1 MPLDTQRVLK
11 PLRKLHKALG
21 RPSRNLTPEGVHRL
35 RTRCYRLN
43 SMLRAFALDEERN
56 GAQLLRVVESFRK
69 RGGKVRDADVLTG
82 LAVSLSNGTA
92 NESLVEVTEAL
103 GVRHARFASKL
114 EKALHDERWQA
125 RRRLKSCMKRIEDEV
140 TSSHSEAAE
149 TWRRNAV
156 ARTLDLSSELEEWPR
171 LQADNLH
178 PFRLKVKELREVL
191 RLSSD
196 DSDRRVI
203 DALGEVKD
211 AIGEWHDWTELAA
224 IAAKALRDKGR
235 SPLSRHIASV
245 VRKKLGHALALATRL
260 RAEFFQTA
268 QARNRARTAGHAT
281 IKAPVLEAAAKLAA

>member
-1 MPLDTQRVLK
+1 MSLDAQRVVK

-56 GAQLLRVVESFRK
+56 GAQLLRVVESIRK

-82 LAVSLSNGTA
+82 LAVSLSNGAA
-92 NESLVEVTEAL
+92 NDSLVEVTEAL

-114 EKALHDERWQA
+114 DQALHEERRQA
-125 RRRLKSCMKRIEDEV
+125 RRRLKSCMKEIEGELA
-140 TSSHSEAAE
+140 SSNSEAAE
-149 TWRRNAV
+149 TWRRKAV
-156 ARTLDLSSELEEWPR
+156 ARTLDLSSELEEWPK

-196 DSDRRVI
+196 DTDRRFI
-203 DALGEVKD
+203 DTLGEVKD
-211 AIGEWHDWTELAA
+211 AIGEWHDWSELAA
-224 IAAKALRDKGR
+224 VAAKALGDKGR
-235 SPLSRHIASV
+235 SPLSRQIASV
-245 VRKKLGHALALATRL
+245 VQKKLKHALALATRL
-260 RAEFFQTA
+260 RAEFFQTS
-268 QARNRARTAGHAT
+268 QARHRAHTAGHAT
-281 IKAPVLEAAAKLAA
+281 IKAPVLAAAAKLAA